1 MSEFNRELFE
11 LKASL
16 QVNACHLSDIR
27 DAITILNREWD
38 ELQEYRTGLIKEIVA
53 IERVQEHD

>member
-11 LKASL
+11 LEASL
-16 QVNACHLSDIR
+16 QVNTCHLSDIR

-38 ELQEYRTGLIKEIVA
+38 ELQEYRTGIIAKIV
-53 IERVQEHD
+53 ELKHVDE